1 MQKEMVEILPLS
13 VAAKQ
18 QKQDVTQKMQSGI
31 DCIDNSID
39 GGFREGDFTIIS
51 GVPGG
56 GKTSLARMFTTAF
69 SEKGIPSIWFSY
81 EMTITELWDSFEKMG
96 ADSSLIS
103 YVPIVMEHEYD
114 WIIEHIEKARV
125 EFGVRAIFIDTIR
138 DVVKPIN
145 GRQEQNY
152 SLYVEQ
158 LCKDLRDYAIKNRMM
173 VFAIAHAT
181 KQTRSNT
188 EETSNSDIAY
198 SNGIPATAT
207 NIFHVWRSKKRKE
220 EDITYV
226 KIGKSRRDGT
236 KKDWKYQFKF
246 WQEKLI
252 PVDNKRYED
261 LADEFE

>member
-1 MQKEMVEILPLS
+1 MQNESTVEILPIS
-13 VAAKQ
+13 VAAAQ
-18 QKQDVTQKMQSGI
+18 AKQDITQKIQSGI
-31 DCIDNSID
+31 ECIDNSID

-69 SEKGIPSIWFSY
+69 SAKGVPSIWFSY
-81 EMTITELWDSFEKMG
+81 EMTITELWNAFEKMG
-96 ADSSLIS
+96 ADASLVS

-114 WIIEHIEKARV
+114 WILERIDQARK

-138 DVVKPIN
+138 DVVKPM
-145 GRQEQNY
+145 RQGENY

-158 LCKDLRDYAIKNRMM
+158 LCKDLRDYAIKHKMM
-173 VFAIAHAT
+173 IFAIAHAT
-181 KQTRSNT
+181 KSTRSNT

-236 KKDWKYQFKF
+236 KKDWKYQFRF
-246 WQEKLI
+246 WQEQLI
-252 PVDNKRYED
+252 PVDNKHYED
-261 LADEFE
+261 LESEFE

>member
-1 MQKEMVEILPLS
+1 MQKETVDILPLS
-13 VAAKQ
+13 VAAQK
-18 QKQDVTQKMQSGI
+18 QKQDVSSKIPSGI
-31 DCIDNSID
+31 QCIDDSID

-51 GVPGG
+51 GVPGN
-56 GKTSLARMFTTAF
+56 GKTSLARMFTKHF

-96 ADSSLIS
+96 ADASLIS

-114 WIIEHIEKARV
+114 WILEHIDKARK

-138 DVVKPIN
+138 DVVKPQK
-145 GRQEQNY
+145 QEQNY

-158 LCKDLRDYAIKNRMM
+158 LCKDLRDYAIQNKMM
-173 VFAIAHAT
+173 IFAIAHAT

-188 EETSNSDIAY
+188 EETSNADIAY

-207 NIFHVWRSKKRKE
+207 NIFHVWRGKKKDE
-220 EDITYV
+220 GMTYV

-236 KKDWKYQFKF
+236 KKDWKFQFKF
-246 WQEKLI
+246 WQNQLI
-252 PVDNKRYED
+252 PVDNERYED
-261 LADEFE
+261 LSDSFD

>member
-1 MQKEMVEILPLS
+1 MQKETVEILPLS
-13 VAAKQ
+13 VAAAQTKQ
-18 QKQDVTQKMQSGI
+18 NATANIPSGI
-31 DCIDNSID
+31 ECIDNSID

-51 GVPGG
+51 GVPGN
-56 GKTSLARMFTTAF
+56 GKTTLARMFTTAF
-69 SEKGIPSIWFSY
+69 SAKGIPSIWFSY
-81 EMTITELWDSFEKMG
+81 EMTIPELWDSFEKMG
-96 ADSSLIS
+96 ADASLIS

-114 WIIEHIEKARV
+114 WILEHIDKART

-138 DVVKPIN
+138 DVVKPMKQ
-145 GRQEQNY
+145 GENY

-158 LCKDLRDYAIKNRMM
+158 LCKDLRDYAIANKMM
-173 VFAIAHAT
+173 IFAIAHAT
-181 KQTRSNT
+181 KSTRSNT

-246 WQEKLI
+246 IENKLL
-252 PVDNKRYED
+252 PVTNERYED
-261 LADEFE
+261 LESEFE